1 MGGKLGWTHPS
12 HQNKFQMERRFKGKK
27 KKKKKFKTFDSQ
39 TFSASDVRFCL
50 NNIQDTGRLQIFHI
64 SRTLCVIKLPPSGH
78 PTRGKCG
85 PPPRPSAGI
94 SLYGSQRTELPQGF
108 AKKNNPRCTSL
119 HSRIYYDRCRKFY
132 HSDMSD
138 FISIQFLNCNS

>member
-1 MGGKLGWTHPS
+1 MGGYLGGRLGWTHPS
-12 HQNKFQMERRFKGKK
+12 HQNKFQMERRFKSK

-39 TFSASDVRFCL
+39 TFSAFDVRFCL
-50 NNIQDTGRLQIFHI
+50 NDIQDTGRLQIFHI
-64 SRTLCVIKLPPSGH
+64 SRTSCVIKLPPSGH

-108 AKKNNPRCTSL
+108 AKSNIFHTEDPYTP
-119 HSRIYYDRCRKFY
+119 I
-132 HSDMSD
+132 
-138 FISIQFLNCNS
+138 FIMTVVENFTILI